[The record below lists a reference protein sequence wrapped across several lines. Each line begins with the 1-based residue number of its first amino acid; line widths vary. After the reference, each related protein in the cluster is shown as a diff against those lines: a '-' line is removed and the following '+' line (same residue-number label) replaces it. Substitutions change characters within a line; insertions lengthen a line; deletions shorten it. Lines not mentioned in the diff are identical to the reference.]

1 MPFCGEVL
9 QKTVD
14 SQSPTHFRPAECDS
28 RQAIQARPDHP
39 NRVLSPP
46 RGLPIYNRWHQPQID
61 LFAVRLDNKL
71 TQFVSP
77 VPDPLAW
84 VVKSLRDQGTGLL

>member
-1 MPFCGEVL
+1 ML

-14 SQSPTHFRPAECDS
+14 SQSPTHFKPAECGS

-77 VPDPLAW
+77 VPDPLASA
-84 VVKSLRDQGTGLL
+84 VKSPQNQGAWLL